1 MMKENPAGQT
11 ERVDAVPENEGET
24 RAFSK
29 RLNAAKEKWRNEY
42 EQELMQKL
50 QLVHPGTGA
59 PVTSVEEM
67 MKLLAA
73 EDAPQRDPETE
84 ALRIQL
90 RRYQDEE
97 EDRGLRGDA
106 ELGAIYRQ
114 LYPEVEAL
122 TGYARE
128 KGRTMGMKAAF
139 QAVLLQHVGEL
150 LQEAGARGRR
160 EAMAEMRHNAR
171 ATPAALGGEASEEKP
186 DYKRMSDAEFDRM
199 LQRALN
205 GELRRNV

>member
-1 MMKENPAGQT
+1 MRENPVGQT
-11 ERVDAVPENEGET
+11 EMDTVVPENEGET
-24 RAFSK
+24 RAFSR

-50 QLVHPGTGA
+50 RLVHPDTGE
-59 PVTSVEEM
+59 PLTRVEELM
-67 MKLLAA
+67 ALLA
-73 EDAPQRDPETE
+73 EEEVPQGDPEME
-84 ALRIQL
+84 ALRMQL

-106 ELGAIYRQ
+106 QLGEIYRR

-122 TGYARE
+122 AGYARE
-128 KGRTMGMKAAF
+128 KGCTMGMKAAF

-150 LQEAGARGRR
+150 LQEAGVRGRQQ
-160 EAMAEMRHNAR
+160 AMEELRRNAR
-171 ATPAALGGEASEEKP
+171 ATPAALGGEAREEKP

-205 GELRRNV
+205 GELRKNI